1 MVSGSHNLMTT
12 PSCRLVSV
20 QWNTAL
26 MVTEAASS
34 GSRVQDN
41 CRNTA
46 LR

>member
-1 MVSGSHNLMTT
+1 MVSGSHYLMTT

-20 QWNTAL
+20 QRNTAL
-26 MVTEAASS
+26 MVTEDAST

-41 CRNTA
+41 CRNAA